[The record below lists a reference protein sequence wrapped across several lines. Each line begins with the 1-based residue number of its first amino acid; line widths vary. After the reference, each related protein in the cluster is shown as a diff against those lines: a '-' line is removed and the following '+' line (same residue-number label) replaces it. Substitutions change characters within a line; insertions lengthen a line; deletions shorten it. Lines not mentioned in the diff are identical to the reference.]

1 MNKRV
6 VVAMSGGVDSS
17 VAAALLKKQGYE
29 VIGIT
34 MCFSAA
40 GGPASAKILGGS
52 ANHYGANVFG
62 GNSFELESKKP
73 GCCGLTGIEDARR
86 VAGKLGIRHY
96 VINLNK
102 DFSREVIQDFYREYL
117 SGRTPNPC
125 VRCNQFIKFN
135 ILLKR
140 ALNLGAQFLATGHY
154 ARVVKSE
161 QGYLLKKAKD
171 LKKDQSYFL
180 YRLSQRQLKH
190 IIFPLGNFT
199 KPQVRNIARSLGLN
213 VAEKQDS
220 QEICFSPDGKYGNLI
235 RAKGLSSVKPGELA
249 DKEGN
254 ILGSHQGIPFYTI
267 GQRQG
272 LGLAKGYPLYVTRIN
287 AKDNRITV
295 GCREDACKNNFLVK
309 EAHFLTR
316 PLKKKV
322 EIKVRIRYN
331 HKESLAAVSPV
342 KGKLK
347 ISFKKS
353 QFAIT
358 PGQSAVFYDRDIVL
372 GGGII
377 EKVLD

>member
-17 VAAALLKKQGYE
+17 VAAALLNKQGYE

-34 MCFSAA
+34 MCFNLA
-40 GGPASAKILGGS
+40 
-52 ANHYGANVFG
+52 
-62 GNSFELESKKP
+62 ETTSKKP

-154 ARVVKSE
+154 ARVVKSR

-180 YRLSQRQLKH
+180 YRLSQGQLKH

-199 KPQVRNIARSLGLN
+199 KPQVRSIAGGLGLN
-213 VAEKQDS
+213 VAGKQDS

-235 RAKGLSSVKPGELA
+235 KAKGLSSIKPGELA
-249 DKEGN
+249 DKDGN
-254 ILGSHQGIPFYTI
+254 VLGPHQGIPFYTI

-272 LGLAKGYPLYVTRIN
+272 LGIAKGHPLYVTRIN

-295 GCREDACKNNFLVK
+295 GSREDACKRNFLVK

-347 ISFKKS
+347 ISFKKP

-358 PGQSAVFYDRDIVL
+358 PGQSAVFYDKDIVL